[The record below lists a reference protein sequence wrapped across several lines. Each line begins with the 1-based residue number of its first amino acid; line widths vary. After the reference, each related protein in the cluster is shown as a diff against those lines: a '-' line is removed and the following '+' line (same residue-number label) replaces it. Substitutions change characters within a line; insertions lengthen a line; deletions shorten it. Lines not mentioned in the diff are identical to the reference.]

1 MHDKIQRFSL
11 RKLSVGLASVAIGTC
26 IFSANAE
33 TAKADVTSD
42 QTTQTTN
49 VKGQTA
55 TTQPQNEKT
64 QTSSAQNSVAEQSQ
78 KNLLDDLGK
87 QKASTQS
94 GDQAEAKNQENRLV
108 DQINYK
114 LTDNTSTDNNQD
126 LGQNKVAPDE
136 TKQAPT
142 DKNDAEKSIVSS
154 SSAQK
159 INNQSNNHAED
170 NSQIQPQNS
179 QRLNKKVLATNLTET
194 QPQQDISKVT
204 DPSKIDA
211 SHFADGTRWTPAGW
225 TRADKNTK
233 VAKSSKLDIE
243 WNNGSATDKPTAWVN
258 QSNIKPRF
266 KDITFTIDK
275 DDLRQGNN
283 ILIGTIQS
291 MPTNGDKQ
299 FADYIK
305 SPALSVYSS
314 NAMDAQIQFNNQN
327 IGYLYVKQNDASEI
341 DIYLGVNKTFSN
353 LAIDPSFKFNVL
365 ANSNYS
371 DFLSYKNHLKYPLD
385 YSLVSNSNILDYQIN
400 ANTHLVNENSNPN
413 FSSDWIYNDPTWQ
426 FAGKGFTRVS
436 NQFNPSNSQ
445 TGFVY
450 KIITL
455 QGDKPNLTKSGV
467 NINYDINLVNANG
480 KQTDANV
487 NIGYKHISFKKAT
500 DNLTSADLWNATQD
514 GSAMF
519 SNQPDGSLLV
529 CIKPGFLP
537 IDKNK
542 IKNATST
549 SYLANIQDPEHAQQI
564 IDNTVNM
571 TKSWSYMIANFG
583 LAIPTAN
590 QTHQVIDVT
599 PSNVGEVNIGTSTI
613 GSNTHGGHSDTDI
626 ETYKH
631 VKISYVDDD
640 DNSKSVS
647 SDSMTGRQNKASTYT
662 VNIPKGYYLD
672 DNNTSTGYTW
682 NADHTD
688 ISYTFNKDQAK
699 NDANP
704 IEIHLKHKHTAV
716 TDSSQ
721 LQTTGK
727 RTITITLPHQDKPMI
742 IVQTV
747 GYKRTGTYDE
757 VVEASKGLDEA
768 EKEGNY
774 TDWVFD
780 ADTSNVTVDGQ
791 PSTQYQAYILKD
803 GVVNYAPIKLPHI
816 NGYKA
821 KLIQDKANPAMF
833 MVSFVALPQQNNQST
848 SNEPQRPSDNVQSSQ
863 KEAQTKQKQP
873 EPIQNQPAEKQEDKE
888 VAQILNHI
896 AFELM
901 HDTSSNADSFEPAQ
915 NDSDSFEAPSDSTQK
930 DDAAK
935 PQKVNAVKHKKHI
948 AKKRVVKRH
957 KKHAKK
963 YHLKRRSRKHS
974 KHSKRA
980 KKRIIKHRKSVSRK
994 FRKHNLKHVKK
1005 N

>member
-1 MHDKIQRFSL
+1 MSEEEEQNRFSL
-11 RKLSVGLASVAIGTC
+11 RKLSIGLASVLIGVS
-26 IFSANAE
+26 IFGTSQQV
-33 TAKADVTSD
+33 KADTVAS
-42 QTTQTTN
+42 N
-49 VKGQTA
+49 
-55 TTQPQNEKT
+55 
-64 QTSSAQNSVAEQSQ
+64 QTSSVTNNAQSS
-78 KNLLDDLGK
+78 D
-87 QKASTQS
+87 T
-94 GDQAEAKNQENRLV
+94 QENGNAVKSTFSNDNQANNAKSNLIQTQV
-108 DQINYK
+108 EGKNEQKQVQTENGQQDSVSKTQEA
-114 LTDNTSTDNNQD
+114 TDSND
-126 LGQNKVAPDE
+126 LQQK
-136 TKQAPT
+136 
-142 DKNDAEKSIVSS
+142 DAEKDIVRTSS
-154 SSAQK
+154 LQEPD
-159 INNQSNNHAED
+159 NQSNNHAED
-170 NSQIQPQNS
+170 NSQTQTSQKLDLTKNS
-179 QRLNKKVLATNLTET
+179 KKFAKKVLATNLTEN
-194 QPQQDISKVT
+194 QAINDST
-204 DPSKIDA
+204 DPSQIDP
-211 SHFADGTRWTPAGW
+211 SHFADGTHWTTAGW
-225 TRADKNTK
+225 TRTDKNTK

-299 FADYIK
+299 FADYTK

-314 NAMDAQIQFNNQN
+314 DAMDAQIQFNNQN

-353 LAIDPSFKFNVL
+353 LAIDPSFKYTFDGNNEFDVL

-400 ANTHLVNENSNPN
+400 VNTHLVNENSNPN

-426 FAGKGFTRVS
+426 FAGKGFTRAS

-467 NINYDINLVNANG
+467 NIHYDINLVNANG
-480 KQTDANV
+480 KQTDASV

-529 CIKPGFLP
+529 CIKLGFLP

-571 TKSWSYMIANFG
+571 TKSWSNMTVNFG
-583 LAIPTAN
+583 LAIPNAN

-599 PSNVGEVNIGTSTI
+599 PSNVGEVNIGTFTI
-613 GSNTHGGHSDTDI
+613 GSTTHGGHSDTDI
-626 ETYKH
+626 EIIKT
-631 VKISYVDDD
+631 VKISYIDDD

-672 DNNTSTGYTW
+672 DNNTSKGYTW
-682 NADHTD
+682 NADHTT
-688 ISYTFNKDQAK
+688 ISYTFNEDQAK

-742 IVQTV
+742 IIQTV

-757 VVEASKGLDEA
+757 VIEASKGLDEA

-780 ADTSNVTVDGQ
+780 ADTSNVTVNGQ
-791 PSTQYQAYILKD
+791 KSTQYQAYVLKD

-821 KLIQDKANPAMF
+821 HLVRNKLNPALF
-833 MVSFVALPQQNNQST
+833 MVSFIAVPSEVTPSKPIEEKPSKPSAPADKPFAELDHKVVDALN
-848 SNEPQRPSDNVQSSQ
+848 SNDSGWTMPNTQPVTYTVEVPADNTINLSDLVIA
-863 KEAQTKQKQP
+863 EAVHAQTRIK
-873 EPIQNQPAEKQEDKE
+873 
-888 VAQILNHI
+888 I
-896 AFELM
+896 AVPKRFKL
-901 HDTSSNADSFEPAQ
+901 S
-915 NDSDSFEAPSDSTQK
+915 
-930 DDAAK
+930 
-935 PQKVNAVKHKKHI
+935 KKHSI
-948 AKKRVVKRH
+948 
-957 KKHAKK
+957 KH
-963 YHLKRRSRKHS
+963 L
-974 KHSKRA
+974 
-980 KKRIIKHRKSVSRK
+980 KHRKKAVRT
-994 FRKHNLKHVKK
+994 FRKYRL
-1005 N
+1005 

>member
-1 MHDKIQRFSL
+1 MSEEQNRFSL
-11 RKLSVGLASVAIGTC
+11 RKLSVGLASVLVGVSIFGT
-26 IFSANAE
+26 SQ
-33 TAKADVTSD
+33 TVKADTVADQNTSAVTSNAQSSDTQKNENAVKSSFSNDNQANNAKNNLIQTQVEGKKD
-42 QTTQTTN
+42 QKQDS
-49 VKGQTA
+49 V
-55 TTQPQNEKT
+55 PKT
-64 QTSSAQNSVAEQSQ
+64 QEVNDSS
-78 KNLLDDLGK
+78 NL
-87 QKASTQS
+87 
-94 GDQAEAKNQENRLV
+94 
-108 DQINYK
+108 
-114 LTDNTSTDNNQD
+114 
-126 LGQNKVAPDE
+126 
-136 TKQAPT
+136 
-142 DKNDAEKSIVSS
+142 DAEKSIVSS

-159 INNQSNNHAED
+159 INNQSNNRVED
-170 NSQIQPQNS
+170 NSQTQPQNS

-258 QSNIKPRF
+258 QNHIQPRL

-275 DDLRQGNN
+275 DDLKQGNN
-283 ILIGTIQS
+283 ILIGTIQNL
-291 MPTNGDKQ
+291 PTNGNKQ
-299 FADYIK
+299 YADYTK
-305 SPALSVYSS
+305 SPALATGTS
-314 NAMDAQIQFNNQN
+314 NALDAQIEFNGQN
-327 IGYLYVKQNDASEI
+327 IGYLSTRQLDASEI
-341 DIYLGVNKTFSN
+341 DVYLGVNKTFSN
-353 LAIDPSFKFNVL
+353 LAIDPSFKYTFDGNNEFDVL

-400 ANTHLVNENSNPN
+400 VNTHLVNENSNPN

-426 FAGKGFTRVS
+426 FSGKGFIRDS

-467 NINYDINLVNANG
+467 NIHYDINLVNANG
-480 KQTDANV
+480 KQTDAHV
-487 NIGYKHISFKKAT
+487 DIGYKYISFKKAT

-537 IDKNK
+537 IYKNK
-542 IKNATST
+542 IKHATST

-571 TKSWSYMIANFG
+571 TKSWSYMSANFG
-583 LAIPTAN
+583 FAIPTAN

-599 PSNVGEVNIGTSTI
+599 PSNVGEVNIGTVTI

-647 SDSMTGRQNKASTYT
+647 LDSMTGRQNKASTYT

-682 NADHTD
+682 NADHTA
-688 ISYTFNKDQAK
+688 ISYTFNEDQAK

-747 GYKRTGTYDE
+747 GYKRTGD
-757 VVEASKGLDEA
+757 LDEA
-768 EKEGNY
+768 TNTPTY

-780 ADTSNVTVDGQ
+780 ANTSNVTVNGQ
-791 PSTQYQAYILKD
+791 VSTQYQAYVLKD
-803 GVVNYAPIKLPHI
+803 GVVNYATIKLPHI

-833 MVSFVALPQQNNQST
+833 MVSFVAVPT
-848 SNEPQRPSDNVQSSQ
+848 ETKPSNPIEETPSKPSANADNTNKPADDLKDLKQRVVTELNSNDSGWTMPTTADTHVIEVPTDSVSIDLSDLVIA
-863 KEAQTKQKQP
+863 KPIHAQTRT
-873 EPIQNQPAEKQEDKE
+873 
-888 VAQILNHI
+888 QIH
-896 AFELM
+896 
-901 HDTSSNADSFEPAQ
+901 
-915 NDSDSFEAPSDSTQK
+915 
-930 DDAAK
+930 
-935 PQKVNAVKHKKHI
+935 VNKRFKLSKKHSI
-948 AKKRVVKRH
+948 
-957 KKHAKK
+957 KH
-963 YHLKRRSRKHS
+963 L
-974 KHSKRA
+974 
-980 KKRIIKHRKSVSRK
+980 KHRKKAVRQ
-994 FRKHNLKHVKK
+994 FKK
-1005 N
+1005 YRL

>member
-1 MHDKIQRFSL
+1 MSEEQNRFSL
-11 RKLSVGLASVAIGTC
+11 RKLSVGLASVLIGVS
-26 IFSANAE
+26 IFGTSQIV
-33 TAKADVTSD
+33 KADTVA
-42 QTTQTTN
+42 N
-49 VKGQTA
+49 
-55 TTQPQNEKT
+55 N
-64 QTSSAQNSVAEQSQ
+64 QTSSVTSNAQSSDTQ
-78 KNLLDDLGK
+78 KNENAVK
-87 QKASTQS
+87 STFLN
-94 GDQAEAKNQENRLV
+94 DNQ
-108 DQINYK
+108 
-114 LTDNTSTDNNQD
+114 TDNAKSNLIQTQVEGKNEQKQDSVPKTQETTDGND
-126 LGQNKVAPDE
+126 L
-136 TKQAPT
+136 
-142 DKNDAEKSIVSS
+142 DAEKEIVRTSS
-154 SSAQK
+154 LQEPD
-159 INNQSNNHAED
+159 NQSNNHAED

-353 LAIDPSFKFNVL
+353 LAIDPSFKYTFDGNNEFDVL

-426 FAGKGFTRVS
+426 FAGKGFIRDS

-467 NINYDINLVNANG
+467 NINYNINLVNANG

-583 LAIPTAN
+583 LAIPKAN

-613 GSNTHGGHSDTDI
+613 GSTTHGGHSDTDV
-626 ETYKH
+626 ETIKT

-647 SDSMTGRQNKASTYT
+647 SDTMIGRQNKASTYT

-682 NADHTD
+682 NADHTQ
-688 ISYTFNKDQAK
+688 ITYTFNADQAK
-699 NDANP
+699 NNANP

-727 RTITITLPHQDKPMI
+727 RTITITLPHQDKPI
-742 IVQTV
+742 IIIQTV
-747 GYKRTGTYDE
+747 GYKRTGD
-757 VVEASKGLDEA
+757 LDEA
-768 EKEGNY
+768 TNTPTY

-780 ADTSNVTVDGQ
+780 ADTSNVTVNGQ
-791 PSTQYQAYILKD
+791 HSTQYQAYVLKD
-803 GVVNYAPIKLPHI
+803 GAVNYAPIKLPHI

-821 KLIQDKANPAMF
+821 HLVRNKINPVML
-833 MVSFVALPQQNNQST
+833 MVSFMAVPSENKPSLPNEETPSKPSAPADNPNKPAGDLQQRVVTELNNNDSGWTMPEISST
-848 SNEPQRPSDNVQSSQ
+848 YTAEVPADNTINLSDLVIAEPVH
-863 KEAQTKQKQP
+863 AQTTT
-873 EPIQNQPAEKQEDKE
+873 
-888 VAQILNHI
+888 QIRVTKRFKL
-896 AFELM
+896 
-901 HDTSSNADSFEPAQ
+901 S
-915 NDSDSFEAPSDSTQK
+915 
-930 DDAAK
+930 
-935 PQKVNAVKHKKHI
+935 KKHSI
-948 AKKRVVKRH
+948 
-957 KKHAKK
+957 KH
-963 YHLKRRSRKHS
+963 L
-974 KHSKRA
+974 
-980 KKRIIKHRKSVSRK
+980 KHRKKAVRQ
-994 FRKHNLKHVKK
+994 FKK
-1005 N
+1005 YRL